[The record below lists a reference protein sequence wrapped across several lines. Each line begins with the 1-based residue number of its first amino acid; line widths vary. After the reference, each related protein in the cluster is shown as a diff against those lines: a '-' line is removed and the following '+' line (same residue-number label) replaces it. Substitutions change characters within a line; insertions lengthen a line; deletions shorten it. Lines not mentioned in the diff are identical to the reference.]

1 MKAKLLGA
9 VSAAVLLCSVG
20 IANAQG
26 PMQLT
31 DTQLDVVT
39 AGAGN
44 AFASAFATNGNVDVA
59 IQLRSRSDSASATL
73 VATNFVN
80 TENGPPFELPPLSN
94 TGVAGTFNFVV
105 QAGGPFE

>member
-9 VSAAVLLCSVG
+9 VSAAVLLGLVG

-39 AGAGN
+39 AGTLT
-44 AFASAFATNGNVDVA
+44 AFASASAVNGNVDVA
-59 IQLRSRSDSASATL
+59 IALRSMSDIATATL
-73 VATNFVN
+73 AAGNFVN
-80 TENGPPFELPPLSN
+80 TELGSTGP
-94 TGVAGTFNFVV
+94 GTFNFTVHV
-105 QAGGPFE
+105 FGTSD